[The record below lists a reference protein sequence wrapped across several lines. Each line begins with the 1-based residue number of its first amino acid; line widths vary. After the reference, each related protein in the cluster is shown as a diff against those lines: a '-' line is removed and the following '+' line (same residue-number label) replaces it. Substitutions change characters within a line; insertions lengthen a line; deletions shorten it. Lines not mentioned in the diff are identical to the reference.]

1 MLRHYRRDV
10 TATPAM
16 FSAPLAA
23 PRSRLRAQLF
33 NTACTHQ
40 FHREKTQEN
49 SRRKS
54 RESRLQRRNYAIL
67 IGMKQTK
74 VIAIANQKGGVG
86 KTTTVVNLAAAL
98 AQIKKTVLVI
108 DLDPQ
113 ANATSGLGLTPTPGT
128 SLYAALV
135 NQAFIGD
142 IIQPT
147 PIENVN
153 IIPSELDL
161 SGAELEIARQENH
174 LNVVRNLLKPVL
186 MANVFDYILIDCPPS
201 LGILMT
207 SSLAAANSVVV
218 AMQCEYYAMEGLRVI
233 TDVVKRLHD
242 NGVNPQIHLEGIL
255 MTMFDARTNLSADVV
270 GEVRKHFGKLVY
282 KTVIP
287 RSVRISEA
295 PSFGKPVV
303 LFDPS
308 SKGAQAYMDFAK
320 EFAKRTK

>member
-1 MLRHYRRDV
+1 MH
-10 TATPAM
+10 
-16 FSAPLAA
+16 
-23 PRSRLRAQLF
+23 
-33 NTACTHQ
+33 
-40 FHREKTQEN
+40 
-49 SRRKS
+49 
-54 RESRLQRRNYAIL
+54 
-67 IGMKQTK
+67 MKETK
-74 VIAIANQKGGVG
+74 VIAVANQKGGVG

-98 AQIKKTVLVI
+98 AKMKKTVLVI

-113 ANATSGLGLTPTPGT
+113 ANATSGLGIQPTPGT

-135 NQAFIGD
+135 NQVFIGD
-142 IIQPT
+142 IIQAT

-174 LNVVRNLLKPVL
+174 LQVVRELLKPVL
-186 MANVFDYILIDCPPS
+186 MANVFDYVLIDCPPS

-218 AMQCEYYAMEGLRVI
+218 AMQCEYYALEGLRVI
-233 TDVVKRLHD
+233 TDVVKRFHD
-242 NGVNPQIHLEGIL
+242 NGVNPDIHLEGIL

-270 GEVRKHFGKLVY
+270 SEVRNHFGKLVY

-303 LFDPS
+303 IYDPS
-308 SKGAQAYMDFAK
+308 SKGAQAYIEFAK
-320 EFAKRTK
+320 EFIKRTK

>member
-1 MLRHYRRDV
+1 MNPCNVASNHLKGYG
-10 TATPAM
+10 
-16 FSAPLAA
+16 
-23 PRSRLRAQLF
+23 
-33 NTACTHQ
+33 
-40 FHREKTQEN
+40 
-49 SRRKS
+49 
-54 RESRLQRRNYAIL
+54 IL
-67 IGMKQTK
+67 IDMKQTK
-74 VIAIANQKGGVG
+74 VIAVANQKGGVG
-86 KTTTVVNLAAAL
+86 KTTTVVNLATAL
-98 AQIKKTVLVI
+98 AQLKKTVLVI

-113 ANATSGLGLTPTPGT
+113 ANATSGLGIPPTPGT
-128 SLYAALV
+128 SLYAALT
-135 NQAFIGD
+135 NQVFIGD

-147 PIENVN
+147 PFENVN

-174 LNVVRNLLKPVL
+174 LQVVRDLLKPVL
-186 MANVFDYILIDCPPS
+186 VANVFDYILIDCPPS

-242 NGVNPQIHLEGIL
+242 NGVNPDIHLEGIL
-255 MTMFDARTNLSADVV
+255 MTMFDARTNLAADVV
-270 GEVRKHFGKLVY
+270 EEVRKHFGKLVY

-303 LFDPS
+303 IYDPS
-308 SKGAQAYMDFAK
+308 SKGAQAYIAFAK